1 MIRRVVLL
9 HGIWMPGVVMRWLAA
24 RLSEAGFQCET
35 FGYYG
40 VAQGPDQALPSLV
53 DTLAREPC
61 HVVAHSLGGLVAM
74 QALVQHPQLPV
85 ERLLCLGSPLR
96 GSGAAQGMR
105 RHAWSAVTLGRA
117 ATLLEGGFGQWSGRA
132 QVGVIAGTSP
142 VGLGHLFGTF
152 QGEHD
157 GSVSVE
163 ETRLPGIA
171 DHAVVHASHSGM
183 LFSPEVAALA
193 SAFLQHGTFHAAQA
207 PPGPA
212 QAGRDGP
219 GR

>member
-1 MIRRVVLL
+1 MTRRVVLL
-9 HGIWMPGVVMRWLAA
+9 HGIWMPGVVMAWLAA
-24 RLSEAGFQCET
+24 RLRQAGFDCET

-40 VAQGPDQALPSLV
+40 VAQGPERTKAALV
-53 DTLAREPC
+53 ETLARAPC

-74 QALVQHPQLPV
+74 QALVEHPQLPV

-117 ATLLEGGFGQWSGRA
+117 ASLLETGFAQWSGRA
-132 QVGVIAGTSP
+132 QVGMIAGTSP
-142 VGLGHLFGTF
+142 VGLGHLFGGF
-152 QGEHD
+152 HGEHD

-163 ETRLPGIA
+163 ETRLPGLA

-193 SAFLQHGTFHAAQA
+193 TAFLQHGRFAATSV
-207 PPGPA
+207 PA
-212 QAGRDGP
+212 
-219 GR
+219 